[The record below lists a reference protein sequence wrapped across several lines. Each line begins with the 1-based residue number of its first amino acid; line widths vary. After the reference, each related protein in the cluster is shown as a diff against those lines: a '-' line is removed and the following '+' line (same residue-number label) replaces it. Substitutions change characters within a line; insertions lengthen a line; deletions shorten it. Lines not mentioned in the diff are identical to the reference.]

1 MNVSVVV
8 GLDRKLSDVLRACGA
23 QVTSV
28 EIDDLNALAEPAVR
42 QPDVLVVDAR
52 GLSVMPA
59 ELAVIKRQHPA
70 TGILVVLPRLEST
83 LILEAMRAGAN
94 ECVGD
99 PITREELHAALARI
113 AAQRPA
119 RRRGDVFAVIGAKG
133 GVGATTVAVNVATM
147 LNKLH
152 PSSTLL
158 MDLHLTYGDAAI
170 FLGAEPRFSTLDAL
184 ENMHRMDVS
193 FLRTLVT
200 QTKSGLNLLAS
211 SDHAV
216 SPPVEV
222 TRVRSLIDLAANE
235 FRFLVLDVPRA
246 DPAVLDSLESVNTV
260 VVVANQD
267 VATIRSAARMAAALE
282 QRYGKQRVSIV
293 ISRYD
298 ARAEIGQAD
307 VERVIGRS
315 VACLFPN
322 NYETALASLNNG
334 RPLVLDNHTKLA
346 SAFTTFASHLAG
358 VPAGRPERVK
368 STGFLSL
375 IGGRR
380 SA

>member
-1 MNVSVVV
+1 MNVSVLA
-8 GLDRKLSDVLRACGA
+8 GIDRQLPDLLRASGA
-23 QVTSV
+23 QVTSI
-28 EIDDLNALAEPAVR
+28 EIDDLKTLAESDVR
-42 QPDVLVVDAR
+42 QPDVIVVDAR
-52 GLSVMPA
+52 DRSAMPA
-59 ELAVIKRQHPA
+59 ELTVIKRQHPA
-70 TGILVVLPRLEST
+70 TGILVVLPRLDGA
-83 LILEAMRAGAN
+83 LVLDAMRSGAS
-94 ECVGD
+94 ECVAE
-99 PITREELHAALARI
+99 PINREELNAALARVT
-113 AAQRPA
+113 AHRPS
-119 RRRGDVFAVIGAKG
+119 RRGDVVVVVGAKG

-152 PSSTLL
+152 PASTLL
-158 MDLHLTYGDAAI
+158 MDLHLTYGDAAV

-184 ENMHRMDVS
+184 ENMHRMDGS

-216 SPPVEV
+216 TPPADV
-222 TRVRSLIDLAANE
+222 TRVRSLIDLAAHE
-235 FRFLVLDVPRA
+235 YRFLVLDVPRA
-246 DPAVLDSLESVNTV
+246 DPAVLDALESVSSV

-267 VATIRSAARMAAALE
+267 VATIRSAARLAAALE
-282 QRYGKQRVSIV
+282 QRYGKERVNVV

-307 VERVIGRS
+307 VERVIGRP

-322 NYETALASLNNG
+322 NYPTALASLNNG

-346 SAFTTFASHLAG
+346 SAFATFSSHLAG
-358 VPAGRPERVK
+358 LPVERPERVK

-380 SA
+380 

>member
-8 GLDRKLSDVLRACGA
+8 GFDRKLPDLLRACGA
-23 QVTSV
+23 QVTSI
-28 EIDDLNALAEPAVR
+28 EIDDLNALAEPTVR
-42 QPDVLVVDAR
+42 QPDVIVVDAR
-52 GLSVMPA
+52 GLSTIPA

-70 TGILVVLPRLEST
+70 TGILVALPRLEST
-83 LILEAMRAGAN
+83 LILDAMRAGAN

-99 PITREELHAALARI
+99 PITREELNAALARI

-119 RRRGDVFAVIGAKG
+119 RPRGDVFAVVGAKG

-170 FLGAEPRFSTLDAL
+170 FLGVEPRFSTLDAL
-184 ENMHRMDVS
+184 ENMHRMDAS

-200 QTKSGLNLLAS
+200 QSKSGLSLLAS

-216 SPPVEV
+216 SAPVDV

-246 DPAVLDSLESVNTV
+246 DPAVLDSLEAASSV
-260 VVVANQD
+260 VVVANQE
-267 VATIRSAARMAAALE
+267 VATIRSAARMTAALE
-282 QRYGKQRVSIV
+282 QRYGKERVHVV
-293 ISRYD
+293 ISRFD
-298 ARAEIGQAD
+298 ARADIGQAD
-307 VERVIGRS
+307 MERVMGRP
-315 VACLFPN
+315 VTHLFPN
-322 NYETALASLNNG
+322 NYPIVLASHNKG

-358 VPAGRPERVK
+358 VPTERPERVK

-375 IGGRR
+375 IGARG
-380 SA
+380 

>member
-1 MNVSVVV
+1 MNLSVLT
-8 GLDRKLSDVLRACGA
+8 GADRQLPDLLRACGA
-23 QVTSV
+23 QVTSIAI
-28 EIDDLNALAEPAVR
+28 EDLQALAEAAVP
-42 QPDVLVVDAR
+42 QPDVIVVDAR
-52 GLSVMPA
+52 DRSAMPA
-59 ELAVIKRQHPA
+59 ELGAVRRQHPA
-70 TGILVVLPRLEST
+70 TGILVVLPRLDGA
-83 LILEAMRAGAN
+83 LVLDAMRSGAT
-94 ECVGD
+94 ECVAE
-99 PITREELHAALARI
+99 PISREELSAALARI
-113 AAQRPA
+113 ATQRPS

-147 LNKLH
+147 LQKLQ
-152 PSSTLL
+152 PASTLL

-170 FLGAEPRFSTLDAL
+170 FLGAEPRFSTVDAL
-184 ENMHRMDVS
+184 QNMHRMDAAL
-193 FLRTLVT
+193 LRTLVT
-200 QTKSGLNLLAS
+200 QTRTGLNLLAS

-216 SPPVEV
+216 SMLVDVE
-222 TRVRSLIDLAANE
+222 RVRTLIDLAANE

-246 DPAVLDSLESVNTV
+246 DPAVLDSLESVTSV

-282 QRYGKQRVSIV
+282 QRYGKDRVSVV

-307 VERVIGRS
+307 VERVIGRPVS
-315 VACLFPN
+315 GVFPN
-322 NYETALASLNNG
+322 NYPTALASLNNG

-346 SAFTTFASHLAG
+346 SALTAFASQLAG

-368 STGFLSL
+368 PTGFLSL

-380 SA
+380 

>member
-8 GLDRKLSDVLRACGA
+8 GLDRQLPDLLRACGA
-23 QVTSV
+23 QVTSI
-28 EIDDLNALAEPAVR
+28 EIDDLNALAEAAVR
-42 QPDVLVVDAR
+42 QPDVIVVDAR
-52 GLSVMPA
+52 DLRTMPA

-70 TGILVVLPRLEST
+70 TGILVVLPRLEGT
-83 LILEAMRAGAN
+83 LILDAMRAGAN
-94 ECVGD
+94 ECVAD
-99 PITREELHAALARI
+99 PITREELNAALARI
-113 AAQRPA
+113 ATQRPA
-119 RRRGDVFAVIGAKG
+119 RRRGDVFAVVGAKG

-158 MDLHLTYGDAAI
+158 MDLHVTYGDAAI
-170 FLGAEPRFSTLDAL
+170 LLGAEPRFSILDAL
-184 ENMHRMDVS
+184 ENMHRMDAS

-200 QTKSGLNLLAS
+200 QTKAGLSLLAS

-216 SPPVEV
+216 SAPVDV

-246 DPAVLDSLESVNTV
+246 DAAVLDSLESVSSV
-260 VVVANQD
+260 VVVANQE
-267 VATIRSAARMAAALE
+267 VATIRNAARMTAALE
-282 QRYGKQRVSIV
+282 QRYGKERVNVV
-293 ISRYD
+293 ISRFD

-315 VACLFPN
+315 VTSLFPN
-322 NYETALASLNNG
+322 NYPIVLASHNKG
-334 RPLVLDNHTKLA
+334 RPLVLDNHSKLA
-346 SAFTTFASHLAG
+346 SAFTAFASDVAG
-358 VPAGRPERVK
+358 LPAERPERVK
-368 STGFLSL
+368 STGLLSL

-380 SA
+380 

>member
-1 MNVSVVV
+1 MNVSVVA
-8 GLDRKLSDVLRACGA
+8 GADRQLPDLLRACGA
-23 QVTSV
+23 QVTSI
-28 EIDDLNALAEPAVR
+28 EISDLKSLAEPVAR
-42 QPDVLVVDAR
+42 PPDVIVVDAR
-52 GLSVMPA
+52 DRRTMPA

-70 TGILVVLPRLEST
+70 TGILVVLPRLDGT
-83 LILEAMRAGAN
+83 LVLDAMRSGAT
-94 ECVGD
+94 ECVAE
-99 PITREELHAALARI
+99 PITQEELTAALARI
-113 AAQRPA
+113 AAQRPS

-184 ENMHRMDVS
+184 ENMHRMDAS
-193 FLRTLVT
+193 FLRTLMT
-200 QTKSGLNLLAS
+200 QTQSGLNLLAS
-211 SDHAV
+211 SDHTV
-216 SPPVEV
+216 STPVDV
-222 TRVRSLIDLAANE
+222 ARLRSLIDLAANE
-235 FRFLVLDVPRA
+235 FRFVVMDVPRA
-246 DPAVLDSLESVNTV
+246 DPAVLDSLEAASSV
-260 VVVANQD
+260 VVVANQE
-267 VATIRSAARMAAALE
+267 VATIRNAARITAALE
-282 QRYGKQRVSIV
+282 QRYGKERVNVV

-307 VERVIGRS
+307 VERVIGRR
-315 VACLFPN
+315 VVHLFPD
-322 NYETALASLNNG
+322 NYPIVLASHNKG

-346 SAFTTFASHLAG
+346 SALTAFASDVAG
-358 VPAGRPERVK
+358 LPADRPERVK

-380 SA
+380 

>member
-8 GLDRKLSDVLRACGA
+8 GLDRKLPDLLRACGA
-23 QVTSV
+23 QVSSI
-28 EIDDLNALAEPAVR
+28 EIDDLKALADPAVR
-42 QPDVLVVDAR
+42 QPDVIVVDAR
-52 GLSVMPA
+52 DRSALPV
-59 ELAVIKRQHPA
+59 ELGVIKRHHPA
-70 TGILVVLPRLEST
+70 TGILVVLPRLEGM
-83 LILEAMRAGAN
+83 LILDAMRAGAN
-94 ECVGD
+94 ECVAD
-99 PITREELHAALARI
+99 PITLEELGAALARI

-170 FLGAEPRFSTLDAL
+170 FLGVEPRFSTLDAL
-184 ENMHRMDVS
+184 ENMHRMDAS
-193 FLRTLVT
+193 FLRTLMT
-200 QTKSGLNLLAS
+200 QTQSGLNLLAS
-211 SDHAV
+211 SDHTV
-216 SPPVEV
+216 STPVDV
-222 TRVRSLIDLAANE
+222 ARLRSLIDLAANE

-246 DPAVLDSLESVNTV
+246 DPAVLDSLEAASSV
-260 VVVANQD
+260 VVVANQE
-267 VATIRSAARMAAALE
+267 VATIRSAARITAALE
-282 QRYGKQRVSIV
+282 QRYGKERVSVV
-293 ISRYD
+293 ISRFD

-315 VACLFPN
+315 VTHLFPD
-322 NYETALASLNNG
+322 NYPIVLASHNKG

-346 SAFTTFASHLAG
+346 SAFTAFASAVAG
-358 VPAGRPERVK
+358 VPSKRPERVK

-380 SA
+380 